1 MFNHLWLLIEVKL
14 NLISNLRKAEKYL
27 GKKEEGEEGEEL
39 GEEKQPLFKIPE
51 SEGLI
56 IIMCISRTL

>member
-27 GKKEEGEEGEEL
+27 GKKEEEEEEEEKDEEEL
-39 GEEKQPLFKIPE
+39 ASFL
-51 SEGLI
+51 
-56 IIMCISRTL
+56 